1 MNFYNYIE
9 DKIKNK
15 KVLILGLG
23 KEGLSTLKLLSKLS
37 NYKRIG
43 VADNSK
49 GSFDNVKST
58 EFTEKIVKHLGYD
71 YLNSID
77 EYDIVF
83 KSPGIVLDKN
93 TDISKI
99 SSQMQV
105 FTEYY
110 REQITGVTGTKG
122 KSTTASLL
130 YHILKENNI
139 NTVLC
144 GNIGIP
150 VFDIIDDIKKDTQI
164 VVEMS
169 CHQLEY
175 MSVSPKNA
183 VLLNLYEE
191 HLDHYG
197 TYEKYCL
204 AKYNIFKYM
213 KETDNLILTEQLMN
227 KKNDFKLPRNT
238 IFSGFNN
245 KKCDINIIKNGFY
258 KNNILFKIPE
268 NINLLGVHNIYNI
281 ACVYKIAEQFGI
293 DYDNFI
299 ISLKKFKP
307 LPHRLEY
314 IGNFYGI
321 DFYNDSISTMG
332 ESTVNAIK
340 SVKNTGS
347 VLIGGMDRGI
357 DYTTLIDFIIENNEY
372 TYILMEDTG
381 SRIYNE
387 IKEKL
392 NKKNLPS
399 NIVLTKHIEEAVDL
413 GFKLTEKNK
422 ACILS
427 PAAAS
432 YGIFKNFEHR
442 GDVFCKLVEKYKK

>member
-15 KVLILGLG
+15 RVLVLGLG
-23 KEGLSTLKLLSKLS
+23 KEGRSTLKLLSKLS
-37 NYKRIG
+37 TYKKIG
-43 VADNSK
+43 VADNSEI
-49 GSFDNVKST
+49 SFDNIENTLPLK
-58 EFTEKIVKHLGYD
+58 KISKHLGCD

-83 KSPGIVLDKN
+83 KSPGVVLNKD

-99 SSQMQV
+99 SSQMQI

-110 REQITGVTGTKG
+110 RERIIGVTGTKG
-122 KSTTASLL
+122 KSTTATLI
-130 YHILKENNI
+130 YHTLKENNI
-139 NTVLC
+139 NAVLC

-150 VFDIIDDIKKDTQI
+150 VFDVIDDIKKDTQI
-164 VVEMS
+164 VIEMS

-175 MSVSPKNA
+175 MSISPKNA

-191 HLDHYG
+191 HLDHYE

-213 KETDNLILTEQLMN
+213 KETDNLILTQQLMN
-227 KKNDFKLPRNT
+227 KKNNFKLPENT

-245 KKCDINIIKNGFY
+245 KECDINVLQNGFY

-268 NINLLGVHNIYNI
+268 NISLLGVHNIYNI

-293 DYDNFI
+293 DYDDFI
-299 ISLKKFKP
+299 ISLKKFKS

-332 ESTVNAIK
+332 EATVNAIK
-340 SVKNTGS
+340 SVKNTGC

-357 DYTTLIDFIIENNEY
+357 DYSSLIDFIIENNEY

-381 SRIYNE
+381 DRIYNE
-387 IKEKL
+387 IREKL
-392 NKKNLPS
+392 NNENLPS
-399 NIVLTKHIEEAVDL
+399 NIVLTEHMEDAIDL

-442 GDVFCKLVEKYKK
+442 GNVFCKLVEEYKK